1 VEPAP
6 IDAVQTLD
14 HRRRQQPRVADDQ
27 VLGRLVAAI
36 SVSVMRSEAFH
47 PDGRTRGRSALAG
60 GNETTRVVAA
70 TASLRLLGLPR
81 HEDVVCPPARTAGP
95 PDELEAGANDQDQ
108 CGGPYVMLV
117 KSLQRRQ
124 AGEAGSVWR
133 SLVDG
138 IGDALRQRAHVLER
152 RCNVAATDRYWSPR
166 KRWKAPADAARCSR
180 CPRRPPTYAESSTL
194 ALASLKIQ
202 GRSPHVS

>member
-1 VEPAP
+1 
-6 IDAVQTLD
+6 
-14 HRRRQQPRVADDQ
+14 
-27 VLGRLVAAI
+27 VLGRLVAAL

-47 PDGRTRGRSALAG
+47 SHGRTRGRSALAG
-60 GNETTRVVAA
+60 GNETTRFVAA
-70 TASLRLLGLPR
+70 AASLRLRGLPR

-95 PDELEAGANDQDQ
+95 PHELEAGANDQDQ
-108 CGGPYVMLV
+108 CGGTYVMLV

-124 AGEAGSVWR
+124 AGEAGPVGG

-152 RCNVAATDRYWSPR
+152 RCNVAATDRYWSLC
-166 KRWKAPADAARCSR
+166 KRWKAPADT
-180 CPRRPPTYAESSTL
+180 PRRLLTLPETAAYQCVKLYPSMREALPL

-202 GRSPHVS
+202 GESPMSDTTTHQVMLLLR